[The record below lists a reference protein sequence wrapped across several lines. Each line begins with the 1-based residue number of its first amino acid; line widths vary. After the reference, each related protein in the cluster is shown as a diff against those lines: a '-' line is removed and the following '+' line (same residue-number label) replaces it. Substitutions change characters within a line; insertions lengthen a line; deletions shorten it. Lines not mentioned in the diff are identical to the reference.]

1 LIGHTVIDVAAK
13 RDAVKIVSQEFMSGS
28 TTKQMPSGGQS
39 MEELNMKEALSN
51 MKSFDDINRGYN
63 IQEDAIDNGHD

>member
-51 MKSFDDINRGYN
+51 MKSFDDINRG
-63 IQEDAIDNGHD
+63 